1 MSRYIHAG
9 DAVAGGCMAG
19 PCLGWSLEGLFFFK
33 INSLLFFYVLE
44 KKKKQSTPLSAPD
57 DPGGNPA
64 HGLRSEKEFKQ
75 HGSQRKGLCVET
87 GSLSAVWVPPIAP
100 CCVGELVP
108 GRVCAWR
115 RVAVGP

>member
-1 MSRYIHAG
+1 MLGTQWLAGAWLVRVWAGAWKGSFFLKLIRYY
-9 DAVAGGCMAG
+9 
-19 PCLGWSLEGLFFFK
+19 FFMFW
-33 INSLLFFYVLE
+33 